1 MITPSKQLRWGV
13 LSTARIL
20 RRFVPALR
28 TCPRSQLHAIASRD
42 LQRGRAAAERWG
54 IPRVHGSYDELLQ
67 DPDIDAVYVA
77 APNHLH
83 AALSLRC
90 AAAGKHVLCEKPLAL
105 SLREVDELRAAA
117 ERHRVVI
124 TEAFVHLHHPQARRL
139 REELAQ
145 GVIGALGLL
154 RGGHGFRLSDPGNIR
169 WDPALGGGAL
179 WDLGCY
185 PVSAFVYL
193 LGRAPQQVLATCER
207 ATSEVDQ
214 TFSGLLRFA
223 GLEPGQPAVVAHFD
237 CSMVTPLPALLE
249 LSGTRG
255 AVRLHTAFQA
265 DLDGW
270 PNGFTVQRSDASEP
284 LVTTFPPTDPFA
296 CEIQALEAAV
306 LDGQPPL
313 LPLAFSRQVTAT
325 LVALH
330 EAAEQGRAVAVAA

>member
-1 MITPSKQLRWGV
+1 MITHSKPLRWGV

-67 DPDIDAVYVA
+67 DSDIDAVYVA

-169 WDPALGGGAL
+169 WDPALGG
-179 WDLGCY
+179 
-185 PVSAFVYL
+185 
-193 LGRAPQQVLATCER
+193 
-207 ATSEVDQ
+207 
-214 TFSGLLRFA
+214 
-223 GLEPGQPAVVAHFD
+223 
-237 CSMVTPLPALLE
+237 
-249 LSGTRG
+249 
-255 AVRLHTAFQA
+255 
-265 DLDGW
+265 W

-284 LVTTFPPTDPFA
+284 LVTTFPPRDPFA

-330 EAAEQGRAVAVAA
+330 EAAQHERAVAVTA